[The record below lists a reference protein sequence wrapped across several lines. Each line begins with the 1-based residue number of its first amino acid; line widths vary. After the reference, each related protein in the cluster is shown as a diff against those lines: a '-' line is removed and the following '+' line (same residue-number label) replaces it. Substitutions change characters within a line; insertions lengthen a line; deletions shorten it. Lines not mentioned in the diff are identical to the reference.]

1 MNLNQVEEL
10 LSAYVDNAL
19 ALEERHE
26 VATHLQGCSRCSA
39 ILADFRRF
47 DALIAHLP
55 RVSPDVALRNRIFSS
70 PHYLELTG
78 TADAARTVDNPTVP
92 HPRARRD
99 TASRPKLVVL
109 PGGRSSSASP
119 TSSRRLAP

>member
-1 MNLNQVEEL
+1 MNCEKVEEL
-10 LSAYVDNAL
+10 LSAYLDNAL

-26 VATHLQGCSRCSA
+26 VATHLQGCSRCSV

-55 RVSPDVALRNRIFSS
+55 RVSPDLALRNRIFSS

-78 TADAARTVDNPTVP
+78 TADAVRTVDGPTVP
-92 HPRARRD
+92 HPRIQRD
-99 TASRPKLVVL
+99 TTHRPKLVAL
-109 PGGRSSSASP
+109 PGGRSSSAS
-119 TSSRRLAP
+119 